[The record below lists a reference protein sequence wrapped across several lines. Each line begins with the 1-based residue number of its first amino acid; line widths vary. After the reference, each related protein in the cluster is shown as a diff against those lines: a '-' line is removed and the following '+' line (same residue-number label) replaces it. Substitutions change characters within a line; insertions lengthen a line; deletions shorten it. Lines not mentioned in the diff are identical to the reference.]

1 MTDGDEMEETESYKS
16 YLKSEYGSIKHSTYF
31 HSYDHFFSQYRGKSI
46 TFVEIGVLG
55 GGSLFMWRDYF
66 GPNARIIGVDFNPN
80 AKKWE
85 KYGFEI
91 YIGNQ
96 ADIEFWSEFRKAVG
110 EIDIVL
116 DDGGHTY
123 EQQIV
128 TTEALL
134 ESLSD
139 GGVLV
144 VEDTHTS
151 YMHGFGP
158 KNRSFIKYV
167 VNRIDAVNRRF
178 SSLDDGNSERR
189 FWSLEIVESMVAF
202 KVRRK
207 EASLESYA
215 TTNNGI
221 TDGAKDYR
229 NQNIPGYETFSRYSN
244 LIKILKRVTVLLM
257 FFRMARAITLSVKFS
272 ASKYFK

>member
-1 MTDGDEMEETESYKS
+1 MEETESYKS
-16 YLKSEYGSIKHSTYF
+16 YLKSEYESIKHSTYF
-31 HSYDHFFSQYRGKSI
+31 HCYDHFFSHYRGKNI

-85 KYGFEI
+85 KHGFEI

-96 ADIEFWSEFRKAVG
+96 ADIEFWTGFRKAVG

-134 ESLSD
+134 DSVAD

-151 YMHGFGP
+151 YMQGFGP

-167 VNRIDAVNRRF
+167 GNRIDAVNRRF
-178 SSLDDGNSERR
+178 SSLDDGTSERR

-202 KVRRK
+202 KIRRK
-207 EASLESYA
+207 ELFLESYA
-215 TTNNGI
+215 TTNNGK

-229 NQNIPGYETFSRYSN
+229 NQNIPGYETFRRHSK
-244 LIKILKRVTVLLM
+244 LIKTLKRVPALLLA
-257 FFRMARAITLSVKFS
+257 FQKARAVTLSLKFN